1 MGFLSPTLSIL
12 ISVPLCL
19 CGLVLWS
26 PLASADDFVA
36 DETCRAELT
45 AMGGIPIGLSA
56 SGLPCD
62 RFDAVVRG
70 FAGEIQ
76 ALERMMSAHTAEG
89 VVATINR
96 GGLDGGPC
104 PPELA
109 EVLRTAAEVSAA
121 TDGGFDVTVRPL
133 LQAWKG
139 AAREGRLATDEEIAA
154 ALQLVSFEAVKVND
168 GRVRIDRPGVSIDLG
183 GIAKGYFGDVAIR
196 RLRDAG
202 ATRCIADIGADLVTW
217 RAEDTREFEVGI
229 RNPWGEGLMG
239 ALTVP
244 GGAVVT
250 SGDYERF
257 FTVGDR
263 RICHIVDPRT
273 GAPVEGMQSVT
284 VLAPSGTAAD
294 ALATGIF
301 VLGFEAGSALVES
314 RPDLEAIIVGADDD
328 GSGDRRVFVS
338 SGLIERF
345 RWAQDVLP

>member
-1 MGFLSPTLSIL
+1 
-12 ISVPLCL
+12 
-19 CGLVLWS
+19 
-26 PLASADDFVA
+26 
-36 DETCRAELT
+36 
-45 AMGGIPIGLSA
+45 MGGIPIQLSA
-56 SGLPCD
+56 SGLPCE

-217 RAEDTREFEVGI
+217 RSEGTREFEVGI

-239 ALTVP
+239 VLTVAN
-244 GGAVVT
+244 GSVVT

-257 FTVGDR
+257 FTVGDQ

-273 GAPVEGMQSVT
+273 GAPVQGMESVT
-284 VLAPSGTAAD
+284 VLAPTGTEAD

-301 VLGFEAGSALVES
+301 VLGFDAGSALVES
-314 RPDLEAIIVGADDD
+314 RPDLEAVIVAAAAD
-328 GSGDRRVFVS
+328 GTNQRRIFVS
-338 SGLIERF
+338 SGLVDRF
-345 RWAQDVLP
+345 SWVESARP

>member
-1 MGFLSPTLSIL
+1 MAALLWLAAAPAAAEAP
-12 ISVPLCL
+12 VP
-19 CGLVLWS
+19 
-26 PLASADDFVA
+26 

-45 AMGGIPIGLSA
+45 AMGGIPILLSA

-89 VVATINR
+89 TVATINR
-96 GGLDGGPC
+96 GGIDGGPC
-104 PPELA
+104 PRELA
-109 EVLRTAAEVSAA
+109 EVLRMAAAASEA
-121 TDGGFDVTVRPL
+121 TDGGFDITVRPL
-133 LQAWKG
+133 LQAWKR
-139 AAREGRLATDEEIAA
+139 AAKEGRLATDEEIAE
-154 ALQLVSFEAVKVND
+154 ALKLVSWRSVEIEED
-168 GRVRIDRPGVSIDLG
+168 RVRITRPGVSIDLG

-196 RLRDAG
+196 RLRGAG

-239 ALTVP
+239 VLTVP

-257 FTVGDR
+257 FAVGDR
-263 RICHIVDPRT
+263 HICHIVDPRT

-284 VLAPSGTAAD
+284 VLAPSGTEAD

-301 VLGFEAGSALVES
+301 VLGFDAGSALVES
-314 RPDLEAIIVGADDD
+314 RTDLEAVIVGAAAK
-328 GSGDRRVFVS
+328 GSEERRIFVS
-338 SGLIERF
+338 SGLADRF
-345 RWAQDVLP
+345 RWAEDVVRQ

>member
-1 MGFLSPTLSIL
+1 VPRLLPIL
-12 ISVPLCL
+12 L
-19 CGLVLWS
+19 LVLAAT
-26 PLASADDFVA
+26 PASAQ
-36 DETCRAELT
+36 EPTCRAELS
-45 AMGGIPIGLSA
+45 AMGGIPILLSA
-56 SGLPCD
+56 SGLPCE

-70 FAGEIQ
+70 FAGEIV

-96 GGLDGGPC
+96 GGVEGGPC

-109 EVLRTAAEVSAA
+109 EVLRTAAEVSVA
-121 TDGGFDVTVRPL
+121 TEGGFDVTVRPL
-133 LQAWKG
+133 LQVWKA
-139 AAREGRLATDEEIAA
+139 AAREGRLATDEEIAE
-154 ALQLVSFEAVKVND
+154 ALQRVSYEVVKVD
-168 GRVRIDRPGVSIDLG
+168 GDRVRIDRPGVSIDLG

-217 RAEDTREFEVGI
+217 RAPDTREFEVGI

-239 ALTVP
+239 ALTVAN
-244 GGAVVT
+244 GSVVT

-273 GAPVEGMQSVT
+273 GAPVEGMESVT
-284 VLAPSGTAAD
+284 VLAPTGTEAD

-301 VLGFEAGSALVES
+301 VLGFDAGSALVES
-314 RPDLEAIIVGADDD
+314 RPDLEAVIVAAAED
-328 GSGDRRVFVS
+328 GSDERRVFVS
-338 SGLIERF
+338 SGLVDRF
-345 RWAQDVLP
+345 RWAEGANP